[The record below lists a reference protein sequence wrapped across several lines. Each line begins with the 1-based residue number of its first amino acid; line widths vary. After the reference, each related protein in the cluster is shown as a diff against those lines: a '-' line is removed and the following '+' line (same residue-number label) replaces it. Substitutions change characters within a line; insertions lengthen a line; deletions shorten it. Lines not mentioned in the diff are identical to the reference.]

1 MIKVSKPNHDGQV
14 RITFTLPAGEPDCPV
29 SVVGDFN
36 GWDPY
41 AHPLRR
47 RASGIRSTTISVPEG
62 STVCFRYLGDNG
74 MWFDDEQA
82 PGRDSRGSLITA

>member
-1 MIKVSKPNHDGQV
+1 MIKVSKPNHDGTV
-14 RITFTLPAGEPDCPV
+14 RITFALPADEPGCPV

-41 AHPLRR
+41 SHPLRK
-47 RASGIRSTTISVPEG
+47 RANGVRSTTISVPEG

-74 MWFDDEQA
+74 LWFDDEQA
-82 PGRDSRGSLITA
+82 PGRDSRGSLVTA

>member
-1 MIKVSKPNHDGQV
+1 MIKVSKPNHDGTV
-14 RITFTLPAGEPDCPV
+14 RITFALPADEPGCAV

-41 AHPLRR
+41 SHPLRK
-47 RASGIRSTTISVPEG
+47 RANGVRSTTISVPEG

-74 MWFDDEQA
+74 LWFDDDQA
-82 PGRDSRGSLITA
+82 PGRDSRGSLVTA